1 MTCHRPTLTAIAAAL
16 ILASPAA
23 AQDAPAA
30 AAGRKVERTKQGAG
44 FAPALAAEDV
54 PEAARGVALIAG
66 SLAIADRL
74 PRPDKPGLDDAA
86 AGDATPGHRPGLA
99 DGAKEDDTAQLAPA
113 ADRPAAPS
121 DEEAAIDEIIRH
133 TDAPTMGATDVDGG
147 FASPSG
153 VPIDSDQ

>member
-30 AAGRKVERTKQGAG
+30 AAGRKVERTEQGAG